1 MLKMM
6 VRFFLYYVLLSSLA
20 HALELD
26 EARHLWGRTGYANTE
41 YLLENYQNLS
51 KSEAIDYI
59 LESATYTP
67 TVTPQLTFD
76 DTGYKSIKFSKSDK
90 KTKRAFQ
97 ENTVNPDRKRTSEWW
112 HEELLNTN
120 NQFQEK
126 MTIFWHSHFTS
137 DVGKVPPPFMF
148 SQNQLFRKHALG
160 GFKEMTYD
168 VFNNPAI
175 HWYLDNQK
183 NKKGK
188 LNENLA
194 REMMELYTMGEG
206 DHYNEDDV
214 KSIARAISG
223 VDWDYDNQKVIF
235 KPAKSGAGFNTLLGD
250 FKYYDLDAVIE
261 KLLEQD
267 ITAEFITRKL
277 WAEFISYDVNE
288 ERLKEFAKVFKD
300 SDYDLK
306 TVISE
311 ILNSKEFWDETN
323 RNALV
328 KSPYDMIAS
337 ANLFLDYKSVE
348 PRKFSWWLKGSGRRL
363 FRPPDV
369 KGWRGGLNWINADLI
384 LARRKLMNKVG
395 KEIFKSYQQE
405 FNDQAI
411 RETNKK
417 FDTHLRQLF
426 AINEKLSSNIAKKGL
441 KKKAKYVFS
450 HDNFNFK

>member
-1 MLKMM
+1 MKLMQRILM
-6 VRFFLYYVLLSSLA
+6 SLFFLSSNVI
-20 HALELD
+20 ALELE

-41 YLLENYQNLS
+41 YLLENYQNLT
-51 KSEAIDYI
+51 KTEAIDYI
-59 LESATYTP
+59 LEKASFTP
-67 TVTPQLTFD
+67 TVTPELTFD
-76 DTGYKSIKFSKSDK
+76 DYGYKSIQLARSDK
-90 KTKRAFQ
+90 QIKRAFRK
-97 ENTVNPDRKRTSEWW
+97 NTINPDRRRVSEWW

-126 MTIFWHSHFTS
+126 MAIFWHNHFTS
-137 DVGKVPPPFMF
+137 DAAKVIPPFIF
-148 SQNQLFRKHALG
+148 SQNRLFRKNALG
-160 GFKEMTYD
+160 NFKEMTYD
-168 VFNNPAI
+168 VFHNPAI
-175 HWYLDNQK
+175 HWYLDNKK
-183 NKKGK
+183 NKKNK

-194 REMMELYTMGEG
+194 REMLELYTMGEG
-206 DHYNEDDV
+206 DHYTEDDV
-214 KSIARAISG
+214 KSIAKAISG
-223 VDWDYDNQKVIF
+223 VDWDYDNQKVIY
-235 KPAKSGAGFNTLLGD
+235 KPKKSGAGFYTILGD

-261 KLLEQD
+261 KLLQQD

-277 WAEFISYDVNE
+277 WVEFISYDINE
-288 ERLKEFAKVFKD
+288 KRLKEFAKVFKD

-337 ANLFLDYKSVE
+337 ANLFLDYGSVK
-348 PRKFSWWLKGSGRRL
+348 PRKFSFWLRESGRRL

-384 LARRKLMNKVG
+384 LARSELMNKVG
-395 KEIFKSYQQE
+395 KETFKSYQQE

-417 FDTHLRQLF
+417 FDIHLRQLF
-426 AINEKLSSNIAKKGL
+426 AINEKLSSNIAKKGTE
-441 KKKAKYVFS
+441 KKAKYIFS

>member
-1 MLKMM
+1 MKKLLISLM
-6 VRFFLYYVLLSSLA
+6 LLSLSSF
-20 HALELD
+20 ALELD
-26 EARHLWGRTGYANTE
+26 EVRHLWGRTGYANTE
-41 YLLENYQNLS
+41 YFLENYQNLT
-51 KSEAIDYI
+51 KTEAVDYI
-59 LESATYTP
+59 LEKASYTP
-67 TVTPQLTFD
+67 TVTPELAFD
-76 DTGYKSIKFSKSDK
+76 HDGYKSVQFSKSDK
-90 KTKRAFQ
+90 QTRRAFQ
-97 ENTVNPDRKRTSEWW
+97 KNTANPDKKRISEWW

-137 DVGKVPPPFMF
+137 DVGKVTPPLMF
-148 SQNQLFRKHALG
+148 SQNQLFRKNALG
-160 GFKEMTYD
+160 NFKEMTYD
-168 VFNNPAI
+168 VFHNPAI
-175 HWYLDNQK
+175 HWYLDNKQ
-183 NKKGK
+183 NKKDK

-206 DHYNEDDV
+206 DHYTEDDV

-223 VDWDYDNQKVIF
+223 VDWDYDNQKVVF
-235 KPAKSGAGFNTLLGD
+235 RPEKSGAGFNTLLGD

-277 WAEFISYDVNE
+277 WAEFISYDINE

-311 ILNSKEFWDETN
+311 ILNSEEFWDETN

-348 PRKFSWWLKGSGRRL
+348 PRKFSWWLKGSGRTL

-369 KGWRGGLNWINADLI
+369 KGWRGGKNWINADLI
-384 LARRKLMNKVG
+384 LARRKLMNKVSN
-395 KEIFKSYQQE
+395 EIFKAYQKD
-405 FNDQAI
+405 NDDDAI
-411 RETNKK
+411 SKLNKK
-417 FDTHLRQLF
+417 VDTPIRQLF
-426 AINEKLSSNIAKKGL
+426 AISEEISTDIKTKDLN
-441 KKKAKYVFS
+441 KKARYVFS